1 VRKERE
7 KNEEMLVI
15 LVEQM
20 VEKMKK
26 EIIELDMWTIIIIL
40 TYKC

>member
-1 VRKERE
+1 MRKERE

-26 EIIELDMWTIIIIL
+26 EIIELDMWKIIMIL
-40 TYKC
+40 TYIC